1 MNEQIWIRVLCPVS
15 VSTLAEITAVAPK
28 KTFIREGGVA
38 YLGREEVKVL
48 EFVVVEQ
55 TKLEEVQP

>member
-1 MNEQIWIRVLCPVS
+1 MNEQIWIRVLCPVP

-28 KTFIREGGVA
+28 NTFIREGRVA

-55 TKLEEVQP
+55 IKLEEEQP